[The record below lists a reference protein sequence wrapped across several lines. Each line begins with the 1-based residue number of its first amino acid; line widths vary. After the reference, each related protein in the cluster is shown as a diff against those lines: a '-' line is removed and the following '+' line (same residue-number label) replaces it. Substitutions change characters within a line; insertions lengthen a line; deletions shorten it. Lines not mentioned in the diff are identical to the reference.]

1 MTNEQRRRRQQS
13 ARRSRSRAV
22 RAARFKD
29 PQLDAVLRRALD
41 DAMGW
46 ADGELRPPVRGMVLA
61 NDFDHELNSALNLL
75 SYGQENDE
83 PDFTCAGIYALLL
96 MALQSVRATRVDASM
111 VVAQGRALLEELS
124 EQMSEPVMVSSD
136 MMDHIEGLADVCGY
150 QVETRTGMTGRLKG
164 VVISRANDEDADA
177 DGDGA
182 SVFVAAGRYLM
193 VTDGGEIIASDSPD
207 GGESRDV

>member
-1 MTNEQRRRRQQS
+1 
-13 ARRSRSRAV
+13 
-22 RAARFKD
+22 
-29 PQLDAVLRRALD
+29 
-41 DAMGW
+41 
-46 ADGELRPPVRGMVLA
+46 
-61 NDFDHELNSALNLL
+61 
-75 SYGQENDE
+75 
-83 PDFTCAGIYALLL
+83 

-136 MMDHIEGLADVCGY
+136 TMDHIEGLADVCGY